1 MNCFTYYQRYTKIL
15 DFHHLWSRIP
25 PCSGCFIRWFV
36 SSAFFRQYL
45 RNLGWFLFLKVL
57 RCFSSLRF
65 FFYVV
70 SHNGNSLIF
79 EFSLQAT
86 FRMYT
91 RPYCVLNLS
100 IHLKLFNERGDWT
113 PDHRGMIPTFY
124 QSELSHWFFTFQW
137 RDFFCHPKRNQH
149 RLRRWLPGYLIL
161 FAPHAFAP
169 QCQIQTRRLPSHL
182 IFLLISKNLTSP
194 LEILSSSFDLKIKCI
209 DCKPNANNWNGTI
222 NNNYPP
228 TCPLRPIILNNTCS
242 SCLTAAAGTEFAGA
256 SFWR

>member
-70 SHNGNSLIF
+70 SHNGTSLIF
-79 EFSLQAT
+79 EFPLQAT
-86 FRMYT
+86 FRVYT

-137 RDFFCHPKRNQH
+137 RDFFLSSKEESASFTAWTTRVSNPVCSPRFRTSVSDTNQK
-149 RLRRWLPGYLIL
+149 I
-161 FAPHAFAP
+161 AFALD
-169 QCQIQTRRLPSHL
+169 IPSN
-182 IFLLISKNLTSP
+182 I
-194 LEILSSSFDLKIKCI
+194 
-209 DCKPNANNWNGTI
+209 
-222 NNNYPP
+222 
-228 TCPLRPIILNNTCS
+228 
-242 SCLTAAAGTEFAGA
+242 
-256 SFWR
+256 